1 MADLLIV
8 DDEPH
13 MTYLLAGKLRR
24 AGHTTRVA
32 GDGEEALLI
41 ATERVPDLILTDFQ
55 MPYIDGLALAQRL
68 RELPDTAQT
77 PVVML
82 TARGHKVSDDELAR
96 TNIKHL
102 LPKPFSGN
110 DVVKLVAELLD
121 ASKQQA
127 A

>member
-1 MADLLIV
+1 
-8 DDEPH
+8 
-13 MTYLLAGKLRR
+13 
-24 AGHTTRVA
+24 
-32 GDGEEALLI
+32 
-41 ATERVPDLILTDFQ
+41 
-55 MPYIDGLALAQRL
+55 
-68 RELPDTAQT
+68 
-77 PVVML
+77 ML